1 MSREDVIAVA
11 VRIFAIFL
19 LVTVVRTIPG
29 TLAFMDQVEPKPSL
43 MLVWLL
49 SGLSLGLC
57 VYLWCFPLTVAR
69 KLLPAMREPRSETA
83 MDGSVALTVGL
94 TLLGVWVLSHAL
106 PDAIY
111 WVTLFLLSRRIDAA
125 HFDWQQEQIANI
137 IATAGQLALALWLI
151 FGSSGI
157 KRLILR
163 FRNGQDG
170 DLR

>member
-11 VRIFAIFL
+11 VRLFAIFL
-19 LVTVVRTIPG
+19 LVTIVRSFPSAMALIG
-29 TLAFMDQVEPKPSL
+29 QVELKPSL
-43 MLVWLL
+43 VLVGTVLAA
-49 SGLSLGLC
+49 GVALC
-57 VYLWCFPLTVAR
+57 AFLWFFPLTVAR

-83 MDGSVALTVGL
+83 MNGPVALSVGL

-111 WVTLFLLSRRIDAA
+111 WLTLFLLSRQIDAG
-125 HFDWQQEQIANI
+125 HIEWQHEQIANM

-163 FRNGQDG
+163 FRHGPADMTP
-170 DLR
+170 